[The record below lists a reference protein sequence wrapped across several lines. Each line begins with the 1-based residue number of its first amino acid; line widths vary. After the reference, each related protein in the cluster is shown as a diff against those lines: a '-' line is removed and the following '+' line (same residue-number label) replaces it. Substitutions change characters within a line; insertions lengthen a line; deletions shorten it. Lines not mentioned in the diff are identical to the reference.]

1 MNDRQTRTLKSYR
14 RVLATIHDRG
24 ALIAPEAPVIL
35 ERLTITV
42 ADITRCTLE
51 QHIARTWHHVTGARR
66 ALEKMR
72 TDHMM
77 PLARLARRVFAGE
90 PRIQAALRVPH
101 KRAPTEVLLAA
112 AALMVRTLRPHRA
125 LLTAS
130 HIDPKRI
137 DRLQV
142 ETRRLKKVFEPA
154 HAAVADRAVPSR
166 RLPELFAS
174 ARMDVRALDALLAAR
189 SQTLDALDW
198 KRTRRVGKRIGR
210 PRAPRQRAHAEAQ
223 SA

>member
-1 MNDRQTRTLKSYR
+1 MNDRQTRTLESYR
-14 RVLATIHDRG
+14 RVLATIRDRG

-35 ERLTITV
+35 ERLSITV
-42 ADITRCTLE
+42 ADIRRYGVE

-125 LLTAS
+125 LLAAS

-142 ETRRLKKVFEPA
+142 ETRRLKKVFE
-154 HAAVADRAVPSR
+154 AAYASAADRAVPTR

-174 ARMDVRALDALLAAR
+174 ARMDVMALDALLGAR
-189 SQTLDALDW
+189 PQTLDALDW

-210 PRAPRQRAHAEAQ
+210 PRAPRQHPQPDAR

>member
-1 MNDRQTRTLKSYR
+1 MIRRPPRSTQSRSSAASDVYKRQ
-14 RVLATIHDRG
+14 
-24 ALIAPEAPVIL
+24 
-35 ERLTITV
+35 
-42 ADITRCTLE
+42 
-51 QHIARTWHHVTGARR
+51 
-66 ALEKMR
+66 LEKMR

-125 LLTAS
+125 LLAAS

-137 DRLQV
+137 DQLQV
-142 ETRRLKKVFEPA
+142 ETRRLKKVFE
-154 HAAVADRAVPSR
+154 AAYAAADRAVPTR

-174 ARMDVRALDALLAAR
+174 ARMDMLALD
-189 SQTLDALDW
+189 
-198 KRTRRVGKRIGR
+198 
-210 PRAPRQRAHAEAQ
+210 
-223 SA
+223 

>member
-14 RVLATIHDRG
+14 RILANLDGR
-24 ALIAPEAPVIL
+24 AASIAPEAPVIL

-42 ADITRCTLE
+42 ADITRYVLE
-51 QHIARTWHHVTGARR
+51 QHIARTWHHVLGARH

-72 TDHMM
+72 TDHML

-90 PRIQAALRVPH
+90 PRIEAALRVPH

-125 LLTAS
+125 LLAAS

-137 DRLQV
+137 DQLQV
-142 ETRRLKKVFEPA
+142 ETRRLKKVFE
-154 HAAVADRAVPSR
+154 AAYAAAADRAVPTR

-174 ARMDVRALDALLAAR
+174 ARMDMLALDALLGAR
-189 SQTLDALDW
+189 PQTLDALNW
-198 KRTRRVGKRIGR
+198 KGTRRVGKRIGR
-210 PRAPRQRAHAEAQ
+210 PRAPRQRAQPEAR